1 MSSRRQW
8 RLDRKSNDEMEAFRR
23 SLPKGDKINMDTIN
37 DQVIVVTP
45 VDIDIEELLKQIN
58 AG

>member
-1 MSSRRQW
+1 
-8 RLDRKSNDEMEAFRR
+8 MEAFRR